1 MRAALPAPE
10 EMNQEELLM
19 LRTRVFAAGALAVVA
34 GSAGTVDA
42 QDAVTQ
48 FRSKVNEHVV
58 GIMAGRPGSTD
69 LDLAYDLDVALSDGY
84 NLRVVPMVSQGSAKE
99 FEDLLYLRGVDMAV
113 VQHDVIQFMD
123 QHEIYPGIK
132 NAVRLIA
139 PVGMDQFHILASKN
153 IQSIYDLAGQ
163 KVNFGRAESGTSM
176 TASVVFDALG
186 IEVDV
191 TLHEHK
197 AALEML
203 RNGEIAAMTRATGAP
218 NSLFEEI
225 DGSENLHFLEVPA
238 TPEVTESYT
247 PVSMSSE
254 SYPKLIPAG
263 APVNSVGVA
272 TVLISYNWPKGH
284 PRGETLSSFTDG
296 FFSQFDKLMGP
307 GHHESWKS
315 IDISQDIP
323 GLPRHWS
330 AEESMQRA
338 KGGNS

>member
-1 MRAALPAPE
+1 
-10 EMNQEELLM
+10 M
-19 LRTRVFAAGALAVVA
+19 LRASVIAAGAVLALA
-34 GSAGTVDA
+34 GWTGSALA
-42 QDAVTQ
+42 QDAVNQ
-48 FRSKVNEHVV
+48 FRDKVNQHVV

-123 QHEIYPGIK
+123 QNAIYPGIK
-132 NAVRLIA
+132 DAVRLIT
-139 PVGMDQFHILASKN
+139 PVGTDQFHILASTD
-153 IQSIYDLAGQ
+153 IQSIYDLAGK
-163 KVNFGRAESGTSM
+163 KVNFGRTGSGTSM

-203 RNGEIAAMTRATGAP
+203 RSGEIAAMTRATGAP
-218 NSLFEEI
+218 SSLFEEI
-225 DGSENLHFLEVPA
+225 DTGENLHFIEVPA
-238 TPEVTESYT
+238 TPSVTQSYA
-247 PVSMSSE
+247 PVAITSE
-254 SYPKLIPAG
+254 HYPKLIAPG
-263 APVNSVGVA
+263 ASVSSVGVA

-284 PRGETLSSFTDG
+284 PRGETLASFTEA
-296 FFSQFDKLMGP
+296 FFTQFDKLLEP
-307 GHHESWKS
+307 GHHETWST
-315 IDISQDIP
+315 IDISDEIP

-330 AEESMQRA
+330 AEESLQRV
-338 KGGNS
+338 KGRSS